1 MAPELSH
8 SVSVL
13 AAPSGL
19 AEGAEASPNAYA
31 PDEAEAQGANESPP
45 RLASTGAPDEAE
57 VTVCGRPG
65 RFGADIS
72 SGSSTTFL
80 GIPRFFGAGGS
91 SSSISSPSSMS
102 SVKTTKGQAT
112 QGPAESVDGV
122 EAAMF
127 RLSQCEQD
135 KSMRAVSQLGPHAL
149 QSPSESPPR
158 LASTGAPDEAE
169 AQGAN
174 ESPPRLASTGAPDEA
189 EVNVGGQPSRF
200 GAGISSGSSTTS
212 SSSIP
217 SPSSMSSVKLKL
229 RRGFNQP
236 RLAST
241 GAPDEAEALGS
252 RELTPRPVASTLGSG
267 GLRQSL
273 FHLGLFV
280 IRFSVLLH
288 KILLRITIRIAK
300 TQLTHTWA
308 KKLHLEDFY
317 FSSNQNTT

>member
-45 RLASTGAPDEAE
+45 RLASTGAPDLSDLSDL
-57 VTVCGRPG
+57 CDLSDLSNLSDLSDL
-65 RFGADIS
+65 GALSNLSDLS
-72 SGSSTTFL
+72 DFL

-102 SVKTTKGQAT
+102 SVETTKGQAT

-300 TQLTHTWA
+300 TQQTHT
-308 KKLHLEDFY
+308 
-317 FSSNQNTT
+317 